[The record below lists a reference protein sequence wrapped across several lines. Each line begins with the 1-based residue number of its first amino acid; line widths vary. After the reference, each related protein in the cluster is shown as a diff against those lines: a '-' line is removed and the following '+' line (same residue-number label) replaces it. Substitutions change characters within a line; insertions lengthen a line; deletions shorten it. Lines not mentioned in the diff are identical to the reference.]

1 MVYIE
6 IICHG
11 KGNLKIII
19 IAMVQ
24 LLKNM
29 LNTMK
34 MVKKRLLV
42 SLLII
47 KKVVHGQSG
56 LKMVHKNIVETI

>member
-6 IICHG
+6 MIFNGMGI
-11 KGNLKIII
+11 LKISI
-19 IAMVQ
+19 IALVY

-29 LNTMK
+29 LNTME

-47 KKVVHGQSG
+47 KKVVNGQSG
-56 LKMVHKNIVETI
+56 LKMVRKNIVETI

>member
-1 MVYIE
+1 M
-6 IICHG
+6 ICHG

-19 IAMVQ
+19 IAMVK

-47 KKVVHGQSG
+47 KKVVNGQSG
-56 LKMVHKNIVETI
+56 LKMVRKNIVETI